1 MSDEV
6 EDDFVQ
12 VKPTENE
19 QVVDLGG
26 TIVVKQCDTYP
37 FQCVV
42 TRGESDELGFIR
54 TGAKYNYPKRN
65 GHIYLSVSWVLRQA
79 KALGSLPPEGSYK
92 LQKELDYYKDLC
104 RKLVKDN
111 EQALELLSRIESL
124 ESTGT
129 FQRKV
134 KTGRPISNSRYEGL
148 LDDELKGD
156 DD

>member
-1 MSDEV
+1 MGEEKDSSSV
-6 EDDFVQ
+6 IPTDDG
-12 VKPTENE
+12 K
-19 QVVDLGG
+19 VVDLGE

-37 FQCVV
+37 FQCVI
-42 TRGESDELGFIR
+42 TRGESDPRGFIR

-65 GHIYLSVSWVLRQA
+65 GHIYLSVSWLLRQA
-79 KALGSLPPEGSYK
+79 KALGSLTAEGSEE
-92 LQKELDYYKDLC
+92 LRKERDHYKDLC
-104 RKLVKDN
+104 KKLVKDN

-148 LDDELKGD
+148 LDEELAGKD
-156 DD
+156 D